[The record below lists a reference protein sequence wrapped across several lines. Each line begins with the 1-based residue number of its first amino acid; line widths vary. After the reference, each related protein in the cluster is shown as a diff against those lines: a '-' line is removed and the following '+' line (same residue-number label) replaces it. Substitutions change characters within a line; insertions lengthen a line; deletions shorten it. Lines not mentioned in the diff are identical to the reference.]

1 LLNGLP
7 LQQFLSAGLEQVFYA
22 TDLDCFVVLEQDG
35 DTLFLQ
41 SVVCKKKTAMK
52 KILKRIIM
60 KKETEKFARNI
71 KTEAEFPNSQRNM
84 LYRKRAFSGSCAAQQ
99 QTEKIRTEYKNGKTA
114 MEEPP
119 GCLLY
124 FCCFFSVFPCISERC
139 CYNKGK

>member
-1 LLNGLP
+1 MNIICVDDEQIQRDWKGWDGSLKALREQCGSLGMGKGA
-7 LQQFLSAGLEQVFYA
+7 SGAG
-22 TDLDCFVVLEQDG
+22 
-35 DTLFLQ
+35 
-41 SVVCKKKTAMK
+41 
-52 KILKRIIM
+52 
-60 KKETEKFARNI
+60 KFARNI

>member
-1 LLNGLP
+1 MLNGLP
-7 LQQFLSAGLEQVFYA
+7 LQQFLSAGLELVFYA
-22 TDLDCFVVLEQDG
+22 MDLDCFVVLEQDG
-35 DTLFLQ
+35 DTLFPQ

-124 FCCFFSVFPCISERC
+124 FCCFFSRFSLHFR
-139 CYNKGK
+139 KMLL

>member
-1 LLNGLP
+1 
-7 LQQFLSAGLEQVFYA
+7 
-22 TDLDCFVVLEQDG
+22 
-35 DTLFLQ
+35 
-41 SVVCKKKTAMK
+41 MK

-60 KKETEKFARNI
+60 KKETGKFARNI

-119 GCLLY
+119 VCLLY
-124 FCCFFSVFPCISERC
+124 FCCFFFRFSLHFR
-139 CYNKGK
+139 KMLL

>member
-1 LLNGLP
+1 MDEK
-7 LQQFLSAGLEQVFYA
+7 Q
-22 TDLDCFVVLEQDG
+22 LEQDKAG
-35 DTLFLQ
+35 EIPDEHHLCRRRTNTEGLEGMEALKLFGRQCGSLGMGKGA
-41 SVVCKKKTAMK
+41 SGAG
-52 KILKRIIM
+52 
-60 KKETEKFARNI
+60 KFARNI

-124 FCCFFSVFPCISERC
+124 FCCFFPFSLHFR
-139 CYNKGK
+139 KMLL

>member
-1 LLNGLP
+1 M
-7 LQQFLSAGLEQVFYA
+7 QQFLSAGLEQVFYA

-60 KKETEKFARNI
+60 KKETEKFAKNI

-119 GCLLY
+119 VCLLY
-124 FCCFFSVFPCISERC
+124 FCCFFFPFFLAFQKDAVIIRESE
-139 CYNKGK
+139 

>member
-1 LLNGLP
+1 
-7 LQQFLSAGLEQVFYA
+7 
-22 TDLDCFVVLEQDG
+22 
-35 DTLFLQ
+35 
-41 SVVCKKKTAMK
+41 
-52 KILKRIIM
+52 M

-119 GCLLY
+119 GCLLH
-124 FCCFFSVFPCISERC
+124 FCCFFFVFPCGSQLVRC
-139 CYNKGK
+139 RLSYWIRNLGIFTAVSVQEECTICTITQMNRPYHSGEEPLSPV